1 MGGWVGEISQAQ
13 ISQRLHLTSA
23 TMNIPQTQACAAC
36 RFARVTLEETT
47 DLATKRVWMF
57 PEEIPQ
63 TVLSE
68 NDSANWSLRMDSR
81 GALPVGN
88 KKKGSCTSENVSG

>member
-57 PEEIPQ
+57 PEE
-63 TVLSE
+63 
-68 NDSANWSLRMDSR
+68 DSANRAFGERFRKLELAH
-81 GALPVGN
+81 GF
-88 KKKGSCTSENVSG
+88 